1 MVIKIKTIG
10 IILREFTENDIDF
23 LGNRSDLYKA
33 LDSFNTNLIGIPIN
47 INWFKIKNVVS
58 LCDGIILPG
67 GSSINTNDFKLIEY
81 LIQKNIPTLGICLG
95 MQTMA
100 QYFNNK
106 QEIKVDNHYNTNKYV
121 HKVIINTKSKLY
133 DIVKQKEIEVNSRHH
148 YAIPHTNMLIN
159 AKSEDN
165 VIEGVEL
172 PYLKFFI
179 GIEWH
184 PESTFDSKSYQIIK
198 QFINNL

>member
-67 GSSINTNDFKLIEY
+67 GSSINTNDFKLIE
-81 LIQKNIPTLGICLG
+81 
-95 MQTMA
+95 
-100 QYFNNK
+100 
-106 QEIKVDNHYNTNKYV
+106 DR
-121 HKVIINTKSKLY
+121 KSTRL
-133 DIVKQKEIEVNSRHH
+133 NSSH
-148 YAIPHTNMLIN
+148 
-159 AKSEDN
+159 
-165 VIEGVEL
+165 
-172 PYLKFFI
+172 
-179 GIEWH
+179 
-184 PESTFDSKSYQIIK
+184 
-198 QFINNL
+198 